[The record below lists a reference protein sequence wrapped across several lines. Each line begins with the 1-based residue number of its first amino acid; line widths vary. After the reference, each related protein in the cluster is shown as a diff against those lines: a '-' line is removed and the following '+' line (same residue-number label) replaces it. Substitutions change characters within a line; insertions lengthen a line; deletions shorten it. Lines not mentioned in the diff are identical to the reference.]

1 MATRNKIVQLIC
13 ENRNSKTNKIC
24 GNKSSKEASAEVAFT
39 KSEKIGW
46 TKKKVSEKATHYY
59 CPKCSHALKTA

>member
-1 MATRNKIVQLIC
+1 MATRNNIACLIC
-13 ENRNSKTNKIC
+13 ENRNPKTNRMC
-24 GNKSSKEASAEVAFT
+24 GNKSTKESSVEVAFT

-59 CPKCSHALKTA
+59 CPKCSHKLKTA